1 MTTCVRGCVRNGHEP
16 PCSCSLDCPP
26 HTDHCPG
33 CQPAE
38 AEHGHLCRWCHRA
51 LTDRLGGREQPDGPH
66 GLAWIWDYLQ
76 PLRDPRLT
84 YVGGDVRTSNGWP
97 VPIAVPVIDLSND
110 IRDTLASW
118 VADTRERTGMA
129 GPADVRVF
137 TDRRPIGA
145 DRMIV
150 RRCAEWLL
158 RNVAVLEGAE
168 LTWTVGEG
176 DDAVT
181 HTEWPVVNAYDELGS
196 LTSRAHALAPW
207 RPRPTLIEGIPC
219 RCMATALHHYGDG
232 VLCLACRRGYTLEEY
247 ATLTKV
253 LARRFGQDAG

>member
-1 MTTCVRGCVRNGHEP
+1 
-16 PCSCSLDCPP
+16 
-26 HTDHCPG
+26 
-33 CQPAE
+33 
-38 AEHGHLCRWCHRA
+38 
-51 LTDRLGGREQPDGPH
+51 
-66 GLAWIWDYLQ
+66 
-76 PLRDPRLT
+76 
-84 YVGGDVRTSNGWP
+84 
-97 VPIAVPVIDLSND
+97 
-110 IRDTLASW
+110 
-118 VADTRERTGMA
+118 MA

-181 HTEWPVVNAYDELGS
+181 HTEWPVVNAYDSWGRS
-196 LTSRAHALAPW
+196 RRGRMRWRRGGHAPRSSRAS
-207 RPRPTLIEGIPC
+207 IPGA
-219 RCMATALHHYGDG
+219 MATALHHYGDG

-253 LARRFGQDAG
+253 LARRFGQDADEPLVHPCHWCHRGYAVAPGYTRSDAVTSADGDAAAFGSPGRSVSLIEDAG